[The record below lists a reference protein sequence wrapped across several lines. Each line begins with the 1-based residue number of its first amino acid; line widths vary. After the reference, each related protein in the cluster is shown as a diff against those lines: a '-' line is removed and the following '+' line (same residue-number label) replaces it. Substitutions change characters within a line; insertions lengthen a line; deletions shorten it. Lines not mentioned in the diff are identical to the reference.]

1 MIKTIIFDLGKVL
14 VDFDMN
20 KIWKGFVRY
29 TDVPVSKMEGIV
41 YETTDEDVLKYGTS
55 KKKGMAFKL
64 DTGKIN
70 SREFYGWMRQKLN
83 LRDINF
89 REFDKVWGDIFT
101 VNKPVCDLVKK
112 LYDNGYG
119 LVALSDT
126 DPIQRRYITSTI
138 PNTMKLFNG
147 KIVTSHDK
155 DVCSMK
161 PAKKNYL
168 AAMARG
174 NAKLKDKIK
183 PEEYAYVDDRSKYVS
198 PAIKLGMN
206 GIWYDFDKDKKAEK
220 LIKDLKKL
228 GVRC

>member
-20 KIWKGFVRY
+20 KIWKGFVRD

-126 DPIQRRYITSTI
+126 
-138 PNTMKLFNG
+138 
-147 KIVTSHDK
+147 
-155 DVCSMK
+155 
-161 PAKKNYL
+161 
-168 AAMARG
+168 
-174 NAKLKDKIK
+174 
-183 PEEYAYVDDRSKYVS
+183 E
-198 PAIKLGMN
+198 
-206 GIWYDFDKDKKAEK
+206 
-220 LIKDLKKL
+220 
-228 GVRC
+228 

>member
-20 KIWKGFVRY
+20 KIWKGFARY

-41 YETTDEDVLKYGTS
+41 YETADKDVLKYGTS
-55 KKKGMAFKL
+55 KKQDILSRYNAGA
-64 DTGKIN
+64 IN
-70 SREFYGWMRQKLN
+70 DEEFYNWICKKLN

-101 VNKPVCDLVKK
+101 ANKPVCDLVKK

-126 DPIQRRYITSTI
+126 NTIQMKYITITI
-138 PNTMKLFNG
+138 PDTMKLFKG
-147 KIVTSHDK
+147 KIVTSYDS
-155 DVCSMK
+155 DVQGMK
-161 PAKKNYL
+161 PNEKNYL
-168 AAMARG
+168 AVVARG

-183 PEEYAYVDDRSKYVS
+183 PEEHAYVDDRLKYVS
-198 PAIKLGMN
+198 PALKLGMN
-206 GIWYDFDKDKKAEK
+206 GVWYDFDNDKKAEK
-220 LIKDLKKL
+220 LRNDLRKL